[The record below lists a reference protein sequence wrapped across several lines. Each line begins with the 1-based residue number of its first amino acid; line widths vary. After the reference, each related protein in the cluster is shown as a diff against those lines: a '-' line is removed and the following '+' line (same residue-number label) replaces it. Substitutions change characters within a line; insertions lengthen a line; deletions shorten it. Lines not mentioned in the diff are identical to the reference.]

1 MNANFVHFPAN
12 LGIHV
17 LKDQVAVLC
26 SLLLLLQWTKYTSMS
41 LLHAMK
47 SPYNQSFFLLIN
59 ILQALEPQLFVQ
71 KHIGNIIEKVLFIN
85 CHF

>member
-26 SLLLLLQWTKYTSMS
+26 SLLLLPQWTKSTSMS

-47 SPYNQSFFLLIN
+47 STYNQSFFLLIN
-59 ILQALEPQLFVQ
+59 TLQALEPQLFVQ